1 MSLSYAVANPELP
14 LIYSVKI
21 GQLFNAN
28 GFFIIKAVI
37 LLLEYAPNLYDYV
50 KIGYCSTA
58 GTVARS
64 SHHPLPLDPISVHNN
79 C

>member
-1 MSLSYAVANPELP
+1 MLPLNPMSLSYAVANPELP

-37 LLLEYAPNLYDYV
+37 LLLEYAPNLSDYV
-50 KIGYCSTA
+50 YI
-58 GTVARS
+58 
-64 SHHPLPLDPISVHNN
+64 LFLDSIVDV
-79 C
+79 

>member
-50 KIGYCSTA
+50 YI
-58 GTVARS
+58 S
-64 SHHPLPLDPISVHNN
+64 SS
-79 C
+79 